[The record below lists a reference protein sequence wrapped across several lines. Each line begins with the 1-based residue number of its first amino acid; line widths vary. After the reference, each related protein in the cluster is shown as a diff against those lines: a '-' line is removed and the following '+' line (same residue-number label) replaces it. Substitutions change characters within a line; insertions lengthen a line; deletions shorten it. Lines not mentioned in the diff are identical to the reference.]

1 MDMSENL
8 QQNPLTPEQMLRFY
22 LDVGVDETIGSAPV
36 DRYALSKLA
45 AKSHPPPAQPPVTS
59 AFQAANP
66 ARDTGRGQAAQS
78 AQSARPAQPAA
89 SGGGRAA
96 TIPVRSS
103 KEGVS
108 AAQAAQAATTLDAL
122 RAAVQAFEG
131 CALKSTA
138 KNTVFADGNPEGR
151 LMVIGEAPGSDEDR
165 QGLPFVGVSGKL
177 LDLMLE
183 SIGYTRENAYIT
195 NVVPWR
201 PPGNRTPTPEEVG
214 MCLPF
219 LMRHIELIKPQVI
232 LTVGGLSA
240 KTLLNRSEGITRLRG
255 RWDELTLP
263 GLEVPVPIIATF
275 HPAYLLRSPQQKRF
289 AWRDL
294 LAVKARLDSNP
305 GP

>member
-1 MDMSENL
+1 MNMSDNL
-8 QQNPLTPEQMLRFY
+8 QQNPLTPEQVLRFY
-22 LDVGVDETIGSAPV
+22 LDVGVDETIGTAPI

-45 AKSHPPPAQPPVTS
+45 ATSPKLPV
-59 AFQAANP
+59 QAANSP
-66 ARDTGRGQAAQS
+66 GHEPQNQG
-78 AQSARPAQPAA
+78 ARPSQPAA
-89 SGGGRAA
+89 SGAGRAA
-96 TIPVRSS
+96 TIPMRSS
-103 KEGVS
+103 REGVS
-108 AAQAAQAATTLDAL
+108 AVTTAQAATTLEDL

-138 KNTVFADGNPEGR
+138 KNTVFADGNPLGR

-183 SIGYTRENAYIT
+183 SIGYSRETAYIT

-214 MCLPF
+214 LCMPF
-219 LMRHIELIKPQVI
+219 LLRHIVLVKPEVI

-240 KTLLNRSEGITRLRG
+240 KTLLNRTEGITRLRG
-255 RWDELTLP
+255 RWEELTLP
-263 GLEVPVPIIATF
+263 GLDAPVPIIATF

-294 LAVKARLDSNP
+294 LAVKARLDSHAAS
-305 GP
+305 

>member
-1 MDMSENL
+1 MDMSDNL
-8 QQNPLTPEQMLRFY
+8 QQNPLTPEQILRFY

-45 AKSHPPPAQPPVTS
+45 AKSQKPPVQTPVQP

-66 ARDTGRGQAAQS
+66 ARDAGRGQAA
-78 AQSARPAQPAA
+78 RPAQPVA

-108 AAQAAQAATTLDAL
+108 AAQAAQAAHTLEDL

-195 NVVPWR
+195 NVMPWR

-240 KTLLNRSEGITRLRG
+240 KTLLNRTEGITRLRG

>member
-1 MDMSENL
+1 MNMSDNL
-8 QQNPLTPEQMLRFY
+8 QQNPLTPEQVLRFY
-22 LDVGVDETIGSAPV
+22 LDVGVDETIGAEPI
-36 DRYALSKLA
+36 DRYALSKIA
-45 AKSHPPPAQPPVTS
+45 AKSPKPLV
-59 AFQAANP
+59 QAVNAS
-66 ARDTGRGQAAQS
+66 GRGSQNQAV
-78 AQSARPAQPAA
+78 RPAQSSATGP
-89 SGGGRAA
+89 GRAA
-96 TIPVRSS
+96 NVPMRSS

-108 AAQAAQAATTLDAL
+108 AAQAAQAANTLEDL
-122 RAAVQAFEG
+122 KAAVQAFEG

-138 KNTVFADGNPEGR
+138 KNMVFADGNPAGR

-214 MCLPF
+214 MCMPF
-219 LMRHIELIKPQVI
+219 LMRHIELVKPEVI

-240 KTLLNRSEGITRLRG
+240 KTLLNRTEGITRLRG
-255 RWDELTLP
+255 RWEELTLP
-263 GLEVPVPIIATF
+263 GLAAPVPIIATF

-294 LAVKARLDSNP
+294 LAVKSRLDSNSDP
-305 GP
+305 

>member
-1 MDMSENL
+1 MSDNL
-8 QQNPLTPEQMLRFY
+8 QQNPLTPEQVLRFY
-22 LDVGVDETIGSAPV
+22 LDVGVDETIGAEPV
-36 DRYALSKLA
+36 DRYALSKIA
-45 AKSHPPPAQPPVTS
+45 AKSQKPPVQP

-66 ARDTGRGQAAQS
+66 ARDAVRGQA
-78 AQSARPAQPAA
+78 ARPAQP
-89 SGGGRAA
+89 SDTGPGRAA
-96 TIPVRSS
+96 TIPVRPS
-103 KEGVS
+103 KERVS
-108 AAQAAQAATTLDAL
+108 AAQAAQAANTLEDL
-122 RAAVQAFEG
+122 KAAVQAFEG

-138 KNTVFADGNPEGR
+138 KNMVFADGNPKGR
-151 LMVIGEAPGSDEDR
+151 LMVIGEAPGNDEDR

-219 LMRHIELIKPQVI
+219 LMRHIELVKPEVI

-240 KTLLNRSEGITRLRG
+240 NTLLNRTEGITKLRG

-263 GLEVPVPIIATF
+263 GLEAPVPIVATF